1 MIVTPTLK
9 YSLAKG
15 ILESRIMLT
24 RAGIGANPDNGRRSL
39 NAPDAAGFGA
49 PKNSGLDDR
58 AITRRGILTGG
69 ATAAMTEYATLPVGR
84 PPSGNIFWNQP
95 IAGRQPPHASARAY
109 YISLLELY
117 MLI

>member
-49 PKNSGLDDR
+49 PKHSGLDDC
-58 AITRRGILTGG
+58 ATTRRGILTGG
-69 ATAAMTEYATLPVGR
+69 ATTAMTEYATLAGG
-84 PPSGNIFWNQP
+84 PPSGKTF
-95 IAGRQPPHASARAY
+95 
-109 YISLLELY
+109 
-117 MLI
+117 